1 MKVLIYIGYQQKELD
16 YNDFIQGN
24 QIGGTEVVSLKL
36 AEQLYKYG
44 FETYFGGQIKSG
56 FHNNVEWLDI
66 IGCKSKHFDVVISDP
81 RKKFHNTDGHKLLLP
96 HIKEN
101 IKPNDIVVKLDSDAF
116 FIKDV
121 DESLFDLVDEHGFLS
136 IHEPRHELD
145 LNYKT
150 PHPVF
155 YAFKGEYLSDG
166 LDVQLCT
173 IRVENSNWWG
183 SVNGWI
189 RSKNIDWFA
198 LERSNETNLHPIYF
212 AIYGDLIYHNWAGS
226 RLMRTREDRRR
237 AANEGISL
245 DEVIRQNH
253 QLNES
258 VLKAL
263 DTDVD
268 EFIKVLKTK

>member
-1 MKVLIYIGYQQKELD
+1 MNRTIHILSVHYENPFWID
-16 YNDFIQGN
+16 IQ
-24 QIGGTEVVSLKL
+24 L
-36 AEQLYKYG
+36 EQLKKHLKVPYK
-44 FETYFGGQIKSG
+44 TYMAHANMPEDLKDYS
-56 FHNNVEWLDI
+56 ND
-66 IGCKSKHFDVVISDP
+66 FDVVVSDP